1 VARVGGA
8 VRQVVVPVVDGL
20 VRPVVEE
27 AVAPVGGIVEA
38 VTGGPGAVTVPLP
51 QVPALPLP
59 LPVTSVPLLPVPVTP
74 SEPPSPT
81 EPAAGVV
88 REPPA
93 SSAPERAA
101 AEPRERAEPVVSV
114 AHGPWPGGAEAA
126 ALAEAGSAGRAA
138 ESAARAGQL
147 PAPPHQSPGGDPSGL
162 LGERSAVDNGGPR
175 HGDAHAVPFHHR
187 ALPRLAPGAVAE
199 CVAAGTRDL
208 NGTVPE
214 PPD

>member
-1 VARVGGA
+1 M
-8 VRQVVVPVVDGL
+8 
-20 VRPVVEE
+20 VEE
-27 AVAPVGGIVEA
+27 AVAPVGGVIEA
-38 VTGGPGAVTVPLP
+38 VTGGLGDVTVLLP

-59 LPVTSVPLLPVPVTP
+59 LPVASVPLVPVPVTP
-74 SEPPSPT
+74 SEP
-81 EPAAGVV
+81 AAGLV

-93 SSAPERAA
+93 SSAPERAVA
-101 AEPRERAEPVVSV
+101 ERAVAEPRERAEPVVSV
-114 AHGPWPGGAEAA
+114 AHGPWPGGAEVA

-147 PAPPHQSPGGDPSGL
+147 PAPLPQSPGGDPSGL
-162 LGERSAVDNGGPR
+162 RGERSAVDNGGPR

-199 CVAAGTRDL
+199 CVAPGTRDL
-208 NGTVPE
+208 DGTVPE